1 MPRGEHLIRNR
12 PPKEVLAA
20 RLGQEPLG
28 PGEAGLRTYV
38 RGEEAALRLF
48 KALSAKE
55 RGAVVKAG
63 LEALGYLEVRDGAR
77 ER

>member
-28 PGEAGLRTYV
+28 PGEAGLRVYV

-55 RGAVVKAG
+55 RGRVVEAG
-63 LEALGYLEVRDGAR
+63 LEALGYLR
-77 ER
+77 EGEDA